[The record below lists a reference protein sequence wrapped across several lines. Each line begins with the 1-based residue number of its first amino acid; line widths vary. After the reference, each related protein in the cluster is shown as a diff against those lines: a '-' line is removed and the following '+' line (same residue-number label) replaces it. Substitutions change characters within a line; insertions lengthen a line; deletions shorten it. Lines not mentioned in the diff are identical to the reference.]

1 MRLFAKTFNVFLAL
15 SLRLRKERRCSIKE
29 SVVVKKSKERRK
41 KRRETLVF
49 LSSDRAL
56 SLFFFSVFLFLSL
69 SSSSSVLALSLFSL
83 LSSQKTSQTH

>member
-41 KRRETLVF
+41 KTGRERPSFFEL
-49 LSSDRAL
+49 RAL
-56 SLFFFSVFLFLSL
+56 SRFFSVFLFFSL